1 MSKKNLVLVDAGW
14 FVGRNARHWSPKGG
28 MKRAHRKWIVR
39 SKKPNPYMFV
49 KSCRKIVFN
58 DFQYLDLRMTQMKV
72 SPKFGNSEV
81 IVCYDG
87 INARQRRGLISSAY
101 KGNRAVLADSATYDA
116 ESYVIHDLRE
126 DFQKW
131 SINPMHPRH
140 GWTGLYDDYKEADD
154 LIAEQVLEAFKDPS
168 IENIVVFTGDSD
180 IHQLYSW
187 DLPAG
192 KTLQISNVQKV
203 ITPAE
208 IEANN
213 KIKISQFVDWK
224 SLTGDTTDNIISIP
238 GLGPVKAAKLITT
251 YGCLDDIPAEQF
263 VRYQVQDAEEVSAFL
278 SGYRADNELTPYRVE
293 KDYGYFWKSL
303 ESKKRDLLS
312 VEEYASIST
321 LVPAELFQKIDY
333 GSLIQANRVMI
344 RLPFEMPESLTTD

>member
-28 MKRAHRKWIVR
+28 MKRAHYKWIVR
-39 SKKPNPYMFV
+39 AKKPNPFMFV

-101 KGNRAVLADSATYDA
+101 KGNRAILPDSTTYDA

-154 LIAEQVLEAFKDPS
+154 LIAEQVLEAFKDPA

-208 IEANN
+208 IETNN

-263 VRYQVQDAEEVSAFL
+263 VRYQVQDADEVAAFL
-278 SGYRADNELTPYRVE
+278 SGYRADNELTAYRVE

-312 VEEYASIST
+312 VEEYASISS
-321 LVPAELFQKIDY
+321 LIPAELFLKIDY

-344 RLPFEMPESLTTD
+344 QLPFEMPESLTTD